1 MKKLPKF
8 LMITFVVLAILLASF
23 AFYAYQA
30 LYSGNLNIQSGENK
44 QNKILY
50 IPKGTDFQGLIQIL
64 KREQLINNVVSF
76 AFIAKLM
83 NYQQH
88 VKAGAYL
95 IEPNESNVSV
105 IRKLRS
111 GQQISIRLTF
121 NNLRTKE
128 DLAERISEQLPIPK
142 DTLLALLQ
150 SEAVAQKYGLNTY
163 TIGTIFIPNTYEVY
177 WTTTAQELLD
187 RMYKEYQKFWNT
199 ERKQKAQNLG
209 LSPTQVM
216 ILASIVQAETTKND
230 EKPRIAGVYLNRLAK
245 NDLLQADPTVIFAHQ
260 DFTIKRLLNSHL
272 SIDSPYNTYKYTGLP
287 PGAINFP
294 DISSIEAVLNAEK
307 HDYYY
312 FCAREDFSGYH
323 NFAQTLAEHNRNA
336 RLYQKALS
344 EKGIK

>member
-1 MKKLPKF
+1 
-8 LMITFVVLAILLASF
+8 MITFVVLAVLLASF

-30 LYSGNLNIQSGENK
+30 LYSGNLNIQTSENK
-44 QNKILY
+44 QNRILY
-50 IPKGTDFQGLIQIL
+50 IPKGTNFQELIQIL

-76 AFIAKLM
+76 AFIAKVM
-83 NYQQH
+83 NYQEQ

-111 GQQISIRLTF
+111 GQQIPIRLTF

-150 SEAVAQKYGLNTY
+150 SETVAQKYGLNTY
-163 TIGTIFIPNTYEVY
+163 TIGTIFIPNTYEIY

-187 RMYKEYQKFWNT
+187 RMHKEYQKFWNE

-245 NDLLQADPTVIFAHQ
+245 NDLLQADPTVVFAHQ

-287 PGAINFP
+287 PGPINFP

-312 FCAREDFSGYH
+312 FCAKEDFSGYH
-323 NFAQTLAEHNRNA
+323 NFARTLAEHNRNA
-336 RLYQKALS
+336 RLYQKALN

>member
-8 LMITFVVLAILLASF
+8 FLIVFVVITILAASF
-23 AFYAYQA
+23 AFYLYQA
-30 LYSGNLNIQSGENK
+30 LYSSNLNVQAGETK

-76 AFIAKLM
+76 AFVAKLM
-83 NYQQH
+83 NYQEN

-105 IRKLRS
+105 IRKLR
-111 GQQISIRLTF
+111 GGIQVPIKLTF

-142 DTLLALLQ
+142 DSMLALLQ
-150 SEAVAQKYGLNTY
+150 NTEVAQKYGLNNY

-177 WTTTAQELLD
+177 WTITAHELLE
-187 RMYKEYQKFWNT
+187 RMYKEYQKFWNS

-209 LSPTQVM
+209 LTPTQVM

-230 EKPRIAGVYLNRLAK
+230 EKARIAGVYLNRLAK

-272 SIDSPYNTYKYTGLP
+272 SIDSPYNTYKYAGLP
-287 PGAINFP
+287 PGPINFP
-294 DISSIEAVLNAEK
+294 DISSIDAVLNAEK
-307 HDYYY
+307 HNYYY
-312 FCAREDFSGYH
+312 FCAKEDFSGYH
-323 NFAQTLAEHNRNA
+323 NFAETLAEHNRNA
-336 RLYQKALS
+336 RLYQKALN
-344 EKGIK
+344 ERGIK